1 MLEIKVLMLF
11 DLIKIPRSE
20 GICFGGGGGGAGEGR
35 GWGCRVCGLE
45 KSFSWRDWVVCLE

>member
-20 GICFGGGGGGAGEGR
+20 GICFGGGGGGQEKGEDGDVGFVVWR
-35 GWGCRVCGLE
+35 KAFLGGTGL
-45 KSFSWRDWVVCLE
+45 FV

>member
-20 GICFGGGGGGAGEGR
+20 GICFGGAGEGR
-35 GWGCRVCGLE
+35 GWGYRVCGLE
-45 KSFSWRDWVVCLE
+45 ESFSWRDWVVCLE

>member
-20 GICFGGGGGGAGEGR
+20 GICFGGGGRRRERMGM
-35 GWGCRVCGLE
+35 
-45 KSFSWRDWVVCLE
+45 